1 MHKKLKSV
9 KEKVAPRDPALPS
22 VDSDDLQL
30 SDDVRREVIEEVVE
44 EVAVP
49 IKDEKDEDEE
59 DEEQPIPSALNQEVK
74 AEIRESVQGEKPDE
88 PDSQ

>member
-1 MHKKLKSV
+1 MQKKLKSV
-9 KEKVAPRDPALPS
+9 KEKLLTLRDPALPS

-49 IKDEKDEDEE
+49 IKDEDEE